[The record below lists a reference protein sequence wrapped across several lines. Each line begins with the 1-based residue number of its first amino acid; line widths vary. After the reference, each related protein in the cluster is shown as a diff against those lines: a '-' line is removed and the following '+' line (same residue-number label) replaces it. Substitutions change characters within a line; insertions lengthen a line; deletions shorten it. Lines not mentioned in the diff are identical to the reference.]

1 MHLQLILTVG
11 LIKINPTPPPISLSS
26 IRTYL
31 DYDGSSSADYSKKNF
46 LNYFPSKTGR

>member
-11 LIKINPTPPPISLSS
+11 LIKINSTPPPIPLPS

-31 DYDGSSSADYSKKNF
+31 DYDGSSSADCLEKNF
-46 LNYFPSKTGR
+46 LNHFPSKTGR